1 MSDTDFDSAL
11 IASFFRLAV
20 EHGWA
25 GTSVAEAARA
35 AALPLAEARTRFPGR
50 ASVLRQFGRMADCA
64 ALAETPTEGTV
75 RDKLFDLLMRRIDVL
90 QAHRAGVI
98 ALLRALPSEPPT
110 ALLLACAT
118 RRSMRWMLQAAG
130 VSTAGLR
137 GELRVRGLIAVWVWT
152 LRAWERDD
160 SADLSG
166 TMAALDAALRRAEQF
181 AGWLGGRGAATA
193 ASDSAASDS
202 AASDSAA
209 SGASAASGSAEA
221 DASAAEP
228 DPEPGPPRG
237 GPETEPPPA

>member
-11 IASFFRLAV
+11 IAAFFRLAA

-25 GTSVAEAARA
+25 RTSVADAAGA
-35 AALPLAEARTRFPGR
+35 AALSLGEARLRFPGR
-50 ASVLRQFGRMADCA
+50 AAVLRQFGRLADRA

-75 RDKLFDLLMRRIDVL
+75 RDKLFDLLMRRFDAL

-98 ALLRALPSEPPT
+98 ALLRALPSEPPM

-118 RRSMRWMLQAAG
+118 QRSMRWMAQAAG

-137 GELRVRGLIAVWVWT
+137 GELRVRGLVAVWVWT

-166 TMAALDAALRRAEQF
+166 TMAALDAALRRA
-181 AGWLGGRGAATA
+181 ARLAAWLG
-193 ASDSAASDS
+193 
-202 AASDSAA
+202 
-209 SGASAASGSAEA
+209 SGSAAARDAVEA

-228 DPEPGPPRG
+228 
-237 GPETEPPPA
+237 GPESDAETGPAPAGLEPAPPAAET